1 MTPIVVLD
9 ILMEKGLQL
18 IDLDAKESWL
28 GGGHPYLTTKVL
40 WMKLEDC
47 VLYKG
52 DQ

>member
-28 GGGHPYLTTKVL
+28 GGAPLL
-40 WMKLEDC
+40 D
-47 VLYKG
+47 YKG
-52 DQ
+52 TLDEIRRLCVVQR

>member
-28 GGGHPYLTTKVL
+28 GGGAPLL
-40 WMKLEDC
+40 D
-47 VLYKG
+47 YKG
-52 DQ
+52 TLDEIRRLCVVQR